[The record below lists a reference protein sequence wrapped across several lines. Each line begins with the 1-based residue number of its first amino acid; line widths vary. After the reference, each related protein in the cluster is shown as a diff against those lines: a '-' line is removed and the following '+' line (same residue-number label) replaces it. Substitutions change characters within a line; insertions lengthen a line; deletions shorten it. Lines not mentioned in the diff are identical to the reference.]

1 MAAKRRRYTGELAT
15 PIVWRDPPTFEGAV
29 TPARVKE
36 FWRNYERHQREAEQR
51 IAEKLLQKMTLL
63 MKHYRIVDEN
73 LAVLAWALASQ
84 HVPGFKILPETK
96 IKKGRKRKWD
106 GPRLE
111 NLLHTVHSVKEQHR
125 FTDRQAL
132 AFIVNNHQH
141 AATWGL
147 PSNHKGSKQAWIET
161 LESRLQDAKRYVSYI
176 ESLPTLLKDIAAHV
190 SRDKSRK
197 L

>member
-73 LAVLAWALASQ
+73 LAALAWALASQ

-96 IKKGRKRKWD
+96 IKKGGSGNGMALASKIFCTLFIQSRSSTAS
-106 GPRLE
+106 P
-111 NLLHTVHSVKEQHR
+111 
-125 FTDRQAL
+125 TDR
-132 AFIVNNHQH
+132 H
-141 AATWGL
+141 W
-147 PSNHKGSKQAWIET
+147 PS
-161 LESRLQDAKRYVSYI
+161 L
-176 ESLPTLLKDIAAHV
+176 
-190 SRDKSRK
+190 
-197 L
+197 